1 MPTAWETFPVE
12 LRGGLVTNISPLQQ
26 GLQSP
31 GSARKLVNFEPSVQ
45 GGYRRILGFEKTSE
59 TFVPTFGSVRVQG
72 SGQTGTTL
80 LVADIHDTPAAGDV
94 LTIGANTY
102 TVVSASFS
110 SVLKTASIVI
120 TPALAVSPA
129 DKATVIF
136 SNRDMLIDG
145 ILFFNSQALV
155 QRGGNLYR
163 GFSGAWS
170 KVNIPSYGTTVTPT
184 VGQTGASFTIS
195 GIVGQP
201 QAGDTFYI
209 AGIEKVY
216 TLSADPVVTAG
227 SATVSVTPN
236 LNSATT
242 LNAPVV
248 WLSSSRSGADRLR
261 FARHDFTGTKT
272 IIGVDGVNKP
282 FRYTAGSYEVL
293 HNAPSDVVGA
303 THVVEFKST
312 LFYANG
318 NKIAFT
324 APLTDGDFSA
334 ANGAGVI
341 SLPHEV
347 TGMIVFREQLII
359 FSRSKIHRLVGNT
372 ISDFN
377 LQPISLDIGCIY
389 EDTIQEVGGDIM
401 FVATDGVRFLSA
413 TDRLGDF
420 NLAVASRSIQPE
432 ATNFFTRYTSFASCV
447 VREKSQYRLFGFN
460 EAITPDSSQGLL
472 ATQFSDQSTENIA
485 WAELGGFKVYVVDSI
500 YSALLGEE
508 VVIFAHSDGFV
519 YQMEKGNSLDGE
531 DIIST
536 FYTPFFSFTDPRIRK
551 TFYKLNTYVDP
562 MGSVTGTVELKLDF
576 DQPGT
581 IQPNSLTISN
591 LSSPASFFGTSTFG
605 ISTYGGRLVT
615 LFNNQLVGSGFTA
628 SLAYNFQGQHPPFS
642 LDAIVVEFQP
652 NDRQ

>member
-1 MPTAWETFPVE
+1 MPTAWETFPIE
-12 LRGGLVTNISPLQQ
+12 LRGGLITNISPLQQ
-26 GLQSP
+26 GLQAP

-45 GGYRRILGFEKTSE
+45 GGYRRILGFEKTSD
-59 TFVPTFGSVRVQG
+59 TFVPTFGTVRVQG

-80 LVADIHDTPAAGDV
+80 IVADIHAAPIAGDV
-94 LTIGANTY
+94 FTIGANTY
-102 TVVSASFS
+102 TVVSSSFS
-110 SVLKTASIVI
+110 SGAKTATMVI

-129 DKATVIF
+129 DKATVVF
-136 SNRDMLIDG
+136 NNRAMLIDG

-155 QRGGNLYR
+155 QRGGNLYK
-163 GFSGAWS
+163 GLSGAWS

-184 VGQTGASFTIS
+184 AGQTGASFTIS
-195 GIVGQP
+195 GITGQP
-201 QAGDTFYI
+201 QTGDTFYI
-209 AGIEKVY
+209 TGIEKVY
-216 TLSADPVVTAG
+216 TLTADPVVTAG
-227 SATVSVTPN
+227 SATVTVTPN
-236 LNSATT
+236 LASATT

-248 WLSSSRSGADRLR
+248 WLSSSRTGDDKLR

-272 IIGVDGVNKP
+272 IIGVDGSNKP

-293 HNAPSDVVGA
+293 HNAPADVVGA

-312 LFYANG
+312 LFYAKG

-334 ANGAGVI
+334 ANGAGVV

-347 TGMIVFREQLII
+347 TGMVVFREQLII

-420 NLAVASRSIQPE
+420 NLAVASRNIQSE
-432 ATNFFTRYTSFASCV
+432 ATQFFTRYTSFASCV

-460 EAITPDSSQGLL
+460 ENITPESTQGLL
-472 ATQFSDQSTENIA
+472 ATQFSDQSTDNIA
-485 WAELGGFKVYVVDSI
+485 WAETSGFKAYVIDSI

-508 VVIFAHSDGFV
+508 VIIFAQEDGFV
-519 YQMEKGNSLDGE
+519 YKAESGNSLDGV
-531 DIIST
+531 DIVST
-536 FYTPFFSFTDPRIRK
+536 FYTPFFSYTDPRLRK
-551 TFYKLNTYVDP
+551 TFFKLNTYIDP
-562 MGSVTGTVELKLDF
+562 MGSVEGTVNLKLDF
-576 DQPGT
+576 DQPLS
-581 IQPNSLTISN
+581 IQPNQLTLSN
-591 LSSPASFFGTSTFG
+591 TSSPASFFGLSTFG
-605 ISTYGGRLVT
+605 VSTYGGKLVT
-615 LFNNQLVGSGFTA
+615 LFSNQLVGSGFTS

-642 LDAIVVEFQP
+642 LDAIVVEFQT

>member
-59 TFVPTFGSVRVQG
+59 TFVPTFGNVRVQG

-102 TVVSASFS
+102 TVVSAFFS
-110 SVLKTASIVI
+110 SALKTASIVI

-155 QRGGNLYR
+155 QRGGNLYS
-163 GFSGAWS
+163 GLSGAWS

-184 VGQTGASFTIS
+184 AGQTGASFTIS

-209 AGIEKVY
+209 TGIEKVY

-420 NLAVASRSIQPE
+420 NLAVASRSIQSE

-485 WAELGGFKVYVVDSI
+485 WAELGGFKAYVVDSI

-562 MGSVTGTVELKLDF
+562 MGSVTGTVALKLDF

-605 ISTYGGRLVT
+605 ASTYGGRLVT